1 MNVHRILNATL
12 AVAFVVG
19 TIALAQHLDAADE
32 AWSEHAAVNDARL
45 AAIKERRL
53 QMARIE
59 FCIKSQGPQSYPVEQ
74 DGGEFRCVGKR
85 GQKGIQVA
93 LQ

>member
-1 MNVHRILNATL
+1 MTAHRALISVL
-12 AVAFVVG
+12 AVASIVG
-19 TIALAQHLDAADE
+19 LIALMQGLDRIDNAVHETAA
-32 AWSEHAAVNDARL
+32 AADARL

-53 QMARIE
+53 QMARVE
-59 FCIKSQGPQSYPVEQ
+59 FCLKSQGPQSYPVEQ